1 MGRKAQ
7 VVLQINEDVIGSFIQ
22 KFFGGDRKKG
32 IGVLSLLVEDYIKD
46 FVLGKKDIK
55 IMVLDKEGG
64 DDPEY
69 REYKES
75 VLDPRD

>member
-1 MGRKAQ
+1 MCRKAQ
-7 VVLQINEDVIGSFIQ
+7 VVLNIDEDVIGSFVN

-55 IMVLDKEGG
+55 IMVLDKGG
-64 DDPEY
+64 DEKYFEPE
-69 REYKES
+69 K
-75 VLDPRD
+75 

>member
-7 VVLQINEDVIGSFIQ
+7 VVLHINEDVIGSFIQ

-46 FVLGKKDIK
+46 FILGKKDIK

-64 DDPEY
+64 DEQYFEPE
-69 REYKES
+69 K
-75 VLDPRD
+75 

>member
-1 MGRKAQ
+1 MCRKAQ
-7 VVLQINEDVIGSFIQ
+7 VVLNIDEDVIGSFVN

-55 IMVLDKEGG
+55 IMVLDKGG
-64 DDPEY
+64 GEQY
-69 REYKES
+69 FEKK
-75 VLDPRD
+75 